1 MLKTMEQPQRAT
13 PVATRVARP
22 MRSFA
27 VPVAGIVLGALWFS
41 AGFLRDLDLALLC
54 LVTLAGVAAALVAV
68 FHISPRGVWS
78 VASVYLAVYSVFHF
92 GVAPAVG
99 LGLSYSFDMEQAL
112 SQWLHT
118 PAAREALVL
127 SLLGL
132 AACLLGIVVV
142 PGTPPAE
149 ASFSGN
155 DPETPRLLLIVGL
168 CLTVCCIAAW
178 FFYAIGSRGAD
189 LLFGSYAAFLA
200 ATADAPLSLVYYG
213 IGLGMTLLAAS
224 PPGAWRRF
232 GIGLFVL
239 WTLFAL
245 PLGLRG
251 EVLFPTAAALVI
263 EARRRIP
270 LSGRTLIVLVITLL
284 FVIAFVREVR
294 QAGLRG
300 FDPGEIRVTPVDALV
315 EMGGSL
321 RPVAEVVRWH
331 ESGDAFLYGASYW
344 APFERAFYR
353 VIPDLA
359 SRRVDASY
367 DERLSN
373 ILVQYRVGFI
383 GFSPVAEAYRN
394 GGAVVVVLAMFLV
407 GLTVGWL
414 DCLPA
419 TPEAQAVVGVVFVP
433 LLLQIRNSFTSVPF
447 QVLTGALVV
456 MMILVGAWLLRKAR

>member
-1 MLKTMEQPQRAT
+1 MLKTVEPPQLVAPVTARAT
-13 PVATRVARP
+13 RP
-22 MRSFA
+22 THLLSA
-27 VPVAGIVLGALWFS
+27 AIAGVVLVVLWLS
-41 AGFLRDLDLALLC
+41 TGFLRDLDLPLLC
-54 LVTLAGVAAALVAV
+54 LVTLAGVAVALAAV
-68 FHISPRGVWS
+68 FRTSPRGVWS
-78 VASVYLAVYSVFHF
+78 ASSVYLAVYSVFHF

-112 SQWLHT
+112 SQWLYA

-127 SLLGL
+127 SLMGL
-132 AACLLGIVVV
+132 VACFLGIVVV
-142 PGTPPAE
+142 PDTSPAE
-149 ASFSGN
+149 ASVSSN
-155 DPETPRLLLIVGL
+155 DPEISRLLLMVGL
-168 CLTVCCIAAW
+168 FLIAGCITAW

-189 LLFGSYAAFLA
+189 LLFGSYVAFLA

-224 PPGAWRRF
+224 PPGAWRRL
-232 GIGLFVL
+232 GIGLFVV

-270 LSGRTLIVLVITLL
+270 LSGRTLVILVITLL

-300 FDPGEIRVTPVDALV
+300 FDPDEIRVTPVDALV

-331 ESGDAFLYGASYW
+331 ESGDVFLYGAGYW
-344 APFERAFYR
+344 APFERALYR

-359 SRRVDASY
+359 SQRVDASY

-373 ILVQYRVGFI
+373 ILVQYRIGFI

-394 GGAVVVVLAMFLV
+394 GGAIVVVLAMFLV
-407 GLTVGWL
+407 GLIVGWL
-414 DCLPA
+414 DHVPA

-433 LLLQIRNSFTSVPF
+433 LLLQIRNSFTPVPF
-447 QVLTGALVV
+447 QVLTGVLVI